1 MGETHAWGWW
11 TLDPLT
17 NADHR
22 CPVTI
27 ARNIAIVLVLA
38 AGVAFLPGGGQ
49 VTEAILQTLSLAFL
63 TVLGFAAWRFLRDNE
78 FTLLAMP
85 DSRRYLLFGALALL
99 VLLLAGMGSM
109 WSSGLGTFLWLILAG
124 ASLVTLWRVWTEAR
138 TG

>member
-1 MGETHAWGWW
+1 M
-11 TLDPLT
+11 
-17 NADHR
+17 N
-22 CPVTI
+22 V
-27 ARNIAIVLVLA
+27 ARNVAIVLLLA

-49 VTEAILQTLSLAFL
+49 VTEAILQTISLAFL

-85 DSRRYLLFGALALL
+85 DSRRYLLFGAIALL

-124 ASLVTLWRVWTEAR
+124 ASVVTLWRVWAEAR